1 MQNTNNNKNN
11 NNNNRNNR
19 RRQRIA
25 ARARRRR
32 LAIKRNNLNNPKI
45 FKRRQAILRAN
56 GSIPMATNVSVQKYY
71 NIKNLGETAVRIKGC
86 DLIYKIPDSI
96 NQLANTSVMTV
107 IPANPAYWLGTR
119 ISTVAQGY
127 QNYRPVSMKIHYIPQ
142 CPVTQQGNVIG
153 GTFWEQVPSAD
164 SLQQSLKT
172 SNGGFL
178 TQCYQPA
185 TSIIR
190 MKSNLQ
196 YNLYR
201 MAGEINQQSNPFIF
215 IAIAVATKNS
225 SNQMINPGYFFV
237 EYDYI
242 LKNPIGNSTQFANS
256 GLKTIDEQND
266 DFMANSICITC
277 ADFVINGVT
286 FPVGTKLDI
295 EYDATT
301 DTYMYLYNNTTVDN
315 PTIPV
320 WIFENQPLSALGNAL
335 KSSDKLRIDV
345 TPEQPIEDNHFD
357 LPPRTTAYMF
367 NKNEPDTMIRA
378 VTNIVDVG
386 SSILNYAYDFVA
398 FAANQQSPTL
408 GKIAPNQWNAQT
420 LVTELDPRY
429 YILNFAQVKNK
440 KKLEKAKLQL
450 KSESSKPELTA
461 NTKPKTRT
469 QSKNKKTIIEEEDEK
484 VIQSPADRKSV
495 V

>member
-1 MQNTNNNKNN
+1 MQANN
-11 NNNNRNNR
+11 NNNNNNNNSQKQGRRNNR

-32 LAIKRNNLNNPKI
+32 LRIKRNNASNYKL
-45 FKRRQAILRAN
+45 FKKMPNILRAN
-56 GSIPMATNVSVQKYY
+56 GSIPMASNVAVQKYY
-71 NIKNLGETAVRIKGC
+71 NIKNLGETAVRIRGC
-86 DLIYKIPDSI
+86 DLIYKIPDTI
-96 NQLANTSVMTV
+96 NQLSNTSVMTV

-215 IAIAVATKNS
+215 IAIAVATKNAS
-225 SNQMINPGYFFV
+225 DQMINPGYFFV

-242 LKNPIGNSTQFANS
+242 LKNPIGTSTQFANS
-256 GLKTIDEQND
+256 GLKTIDDEND

-295 EYDATT
+295 EYDSTT
-301 DTYMYLYNNTTVDN
+301 DLYSYLYNNTQVDT

-320 WIFENQPLSALGNAL
+320 WIFENQPISALGNAQ
-335 KSSDKLRIDV
+335 KSSEKISINV
-345 TPEQPIEDNHFD
+345 VNEQQIQENSFD
-357 LPPRTTAYMF
+357 LPGKTTAYLF
-367 NKNEPDTMIRA
+367 NKNEPDTIIKA
-378 VTNIVDVG
+378 ITNIVDITSTV
-386 SSILNYAYDFVA
+386 INYAYDYVA
-398 FAANQQSPTL
+398 FAANQNNPTL
-408 GKIAPNQWNAQT
+408 GKIASGQWNAQT
-420 LVTELDPRY
+420 LTTELDPRI
-429 YILNFAQVKNK
+429 YILNLVTVKK
-440 KKLEKAKLQL
+440 PKIAPKIKDKILELQL
-450 KSESSKPELTA
+450 EHPKPELTA
-461 NTKPKTRT
+461 KKVSRH
-469 QSKNKKTIIEEEDEK
+469 QSKSKNKNAIEEEDEK
-484 VIQSPADRKSV
+484 QED
-495 V
+495 

>member
-1 MQNTNNNKNN
+1 MQSNNNNNNNKNN
-11 NNNNRNNR
+11 NNRNTR
-19 RRQRIA
+19 KRQRIA

-32 LAIKRNNLNNPKI
+32 LAIKRNNLTNPKI
-45 FKRRQAILRAN
+45 FRRRQAILRAN

-86 DLIYKIPDSI
+86 DLIYKIPDTI
-96 NQLANTSVMTV
+96 NQLANTSVMTI

-153 GTFWEQVPSAD
+153 GTLWEQVPSAD

-185 TSIIR
+185 TSLIR

-256 GLKTIDEQND
+256 GLKTITDED
-266 DFMANSICITC
+266 DFLANSICITC

-301 DTYMYLYNNTTVDN
+301 DTYMYLYNNTSVDN

-335 KSSDKLRIDV
+335 KNSEKVVINV

-367 NKNEPDTMIRA
+367 NKNEPGTFIRA
-378 VTNIVDVG
+378 ITNIVDVG
-386 SSILNYAYDFVA
+386 TSILNYAYDFVA

-429 YILNFAQVKNK
+429 YVLNFAQVKKNK
-440 KKLEKAKLQL
+440 KRENINKES
-450 KSESSKPELTA
+450 KSQPSKPELTA
-461 NTKPKTRT
+461 NDKQSSRN
-469 QSKNKKTIIEEEDEK
+469 QSKKKKIIIEEEDEK
-484 VIQSPADRKSV
+484 EMVQSPADSE
-495 V
+495 

>member
-1 MQNTNNNKNN
+1 MQANNNNNNNNNKNN
-11 NNNNRNNR
+11 KRSNR

-45 FKRRQAILRAN
+45 FRRRQAILRAN

-86 DLIYKIPDSI
+86 DLIYKIPDTI

-127 QNYRPVSMKIHYIPQ
+127 QNYRPVSMRIHYIPQ

-256 GLKTIDEQND
+256 GLRTIDEEHD

-295 EYDATT
+295 EYDSTT
-301 DTYMYLYNNTTVDN
+301 DIYTYLYNNTPVDT

-320 WIFENQPLSALGNAL
+320 WVFENQPLSALGNTL
-335 KSSDKLRIDV
+335 KTAEKIQVDA
-345 TPEQPIEDNHFD
+345 TNEQPIQDDRFD
-357 LPPRTTAYMF
+357 LPPKTTAYMY
-367 NKNEPDTMIRA
+367 NKNEPETYIKA
-378 VTNIVDVG
+378 ITNIVDVA
-386 SSILNYAYDFVA
+386 SSIINHAYDFVA
-398 FAANQQSPTL
+398 FAANQENPIL
-408 GKIAPNQWNAQT
+408 GKIATAQWNAQT
-420 LVTELDPRY
+420 LITELDPRLY
-429 YILNFAQVKNK
+429 MLNIMQATKDK
-440 KKLEKAKLQL
+440 KKLERAKVNKL
-450 KSESSKPELTA
+450 KSEPSKPELTA
-461 NTKPKTRT
+461 KSKDNSRT
-469 QSKNKKTIIEEEDEK
+469 QSKKKNIIIEEEDEK
-484 VIQSPADRKSV
+484 IQSLADSD
-495 V
+495 

>member
-1 MQNTNNNKNN
+1 MQANNNNNNKNN
-11 NNNNRNNR
+11 NNRMRTNRKM
-19 RRQRIA
+19 QRIA

-32 LAIKRNNLNNPKI
+32 LRIKRNNLTNPKI
-45 FKRRQAILRAN
+45 FRKRQNILRAN

-86 DLIYKIPDSI
+86 DLIYKIPDTI

-119 ISTVAQGY
+119 IATVAQGY
-127 QNYRPVSMKIHYIPQ
+127 QNYRPVAMKIHYIPQ

-185 TSIIR
+185 TSLIR

-201 MAGEINQQSNPFIF
+201 MAGDINQQSNPFIF

-225 SNQMINPGYFFV
+225 SNQMVNPGYFFV

-256 GLKTIDEQND
+256 GLKTIDDQND
-266 DFMANSICITC
+266 DFLANSICITC

-295 EYDATT
+295 EYDSTT
-301 DTYMYLYNNTTVDN
+301 DTYAYLYNNTQVDT
-315 PTIPV
+315 PAIPV

-335 KSSDKLRIDV
+335 KTSEKIQV
-345 TPEQPIEDNHFD
+345 NVVNEQPIEDNHFD
-357 LPPRTTAYMF
+357 LPPKTTAYMY
-367 NKNEPDTMIRA
+367 NKNEPETWIKA
-378 VTNIVDVG
+378 ITNIVDVG
-386 SSILNYAYDFVA
+386 SSILNYAYDYVA
-398 FAANQQSPTL
+398 FAANSQNPTL
-408 GKIAPNQWNAQT
+408 GKVASTQTNAQT
-420 LVTELDPRY
+420 LTTELDPKIY
-429 YILNFAQVKNK
+429 LLNILQANRINK
-440 KKLEKAKLQL
+440 TIKKSKTVTTKLDSPKL
-450 KSESSKPELTA
+450 ELTA
-461 NTKPKTRT
+461 SNKNPKSQTK
-469 QSKNKKTIIEEEDEK
+469 KKKIILEEEDDK
-484 VIQSPADRKSV
+484 IQQSPADSE
-495 V
+495 